1 MATFLIVA
9 GALSLAYGLSTLLG
23 RTKNWAE
30 DSALDKKLFSKNTRN
45 SLSRYYAGLQFVGA
59 GLGAIALGL
68 ILYFSK

>member
-9 GALSLAYGLSTLLG
+9 GAVSLAYGLLTLLG

-45 SLSRYYAGLQFVGA
+45 FLSRYYAGLQFVGV